1 MYENIYVKDFILYK
15 GDLVRY
21 YFQESQGKKTAS
33 QEEHVLEQTRD
44 VPPIGRYGRLNAMS
58 SMKPEEREAAMRAY
72 QQELYLAE
80 QIFEKY

>member
-1 MYENIYVKDFILYK
+1 M
-15 GDLVRY
+15 
-21 YFQESQGKKTAS
+21 
-33 QEEHVLEQTRD
+33 LEQTRD